1 MRQMTKKVVAT
12 ATTNEPS
19 EQARKGKPVHYSVE
33 SIEDLPKKLAHIDL
47 TMKMLAQNDPDYG
60 GFKILFED
68 FYEEVRKALLQLIL
82 DQEDSTLA
90 DCTKRI
96 SEHVMRKLY
105 STIWNKDRALNP
117 EDAIYCG
124 KTSKLTWIEPEQ
136 IGIPEGSKTINY
148 PMWRESAI
156 LLRKMEQARTPIC
169 KQRYLDAAIE
179 AIGHAYS
186 LSYPGRESEKKADQ
200 DFRISALLMVLLQ
213 TNLQHPMSTYK
224 YMESYSYKVGEY
236 GEDEFNRVTFH
247 SCISFLL
254 EVDSEGLDMTEEE
267 FQKRVDEAKYDQVN
281 NVHEQKSSIPTKVL
295 EESKK

>member
-1 MRQMTKKVVAT
+1 
-12 ATTNEPS
+12 
-19 EQARKGKPVHYSVE
+19 
-33 SIEDLPKKLAHIDL
+33 
-47 TMKMLAQNDPDYG
+47 
-60 GFKILFED
+60 
-68 FYEEVRKALLQLIL
+68 
-82 DQEDSTLA
+82 
-90 DCTKRI
+90 
-96 SEHVMRKLY
+96 
-105 STIWNKDRALNP
+105 
-117 EDAIYCG
+117 
-124 KTSKLTWIEPEQ
+124 
-136 IGIPEGSKTINY
+136 
-148 PMWRESAI
+148 MWRESAI
-156 LLRKMEQARTPIC
+156 LLRKTEQARTPIC

-267 FQKRVDEAKYDQVN
+267 FQKRVDEANYDQVN